1 MFIFEKFISCNG
13 LKYRKIRSKSRGNNP
28 LKLFKVCTGSLWC
41 IFKSSAVTY
50 NIGIMPGGT
59 YEMTQFRIV
68 CHGTDEDMRPKMHSF
83 IPSKTVNS
91 NMPSSP
97 ILPHGMTLVMLW
109 GLGFGGEIQLKFTH
123 SLVRQLIYAL
133 NLD

>member
-1 MFIFEKFISCNG
+1 MTKSTDKLICLRIMFIFEKFISCNG

-28 LKLFKVCTGSLWC
+28 LKLFKVCTGSSVWC

-50 NIGIMPGGT
+50 NIGIMLGGT
-59 YEMTQFRIV
+59 YKMTQFRIV

-83 IPSKTVNS
+83 IPSKIVSS

-97 ILPHGMTLVMLW
+97 FFMIRDVKLNYFSTP
-109 GLGFGGEIQLKFTH
+109 
-123 SLVRQLIYAL
+123 SLVLVS
-133 NLD
+133 

>member
-1 MFIFEKFISCNG
+1 MTKSTDKLICLRIMFIFEKFISCNG

-83 IPSKTVNS
+83 IPSKIVSS

-97 ILPHGMTLVMLW
+97 FFMIRDVKLNYFSTP
-109 GLGFGGEIQLKFTH
+109 
-123 SLVRQLIYAL
+123 SLVLVS
-133 NLD
+133 